1 MRDYFMNGEVSPRST
16 RRGRRWI
23 YAPAVGEGA
32 TERVSFSSACTRGRV
47 FDASKVGGVSW
58 LGSARRGAFTNARA
72 LPPVASLPELAMGQ
86 CVSSAPA
93 DAADDDV
100 VDFPAARARAASK
113 TRTSAATLRKRAGLS
128 PEDPRPHPHPRRG
141 NRPGP
146 VPRTAS
152 GGRDGDRRRDGP
164 APTVDA
170 HRARPARGAAPSS
183 LLEASSRRRARHR
196 ARDEKARIYAKL
208 RAFADAMPQRD
219 PSAPI
224 AAPKRD
230 VPTAPAA
237 LSAAFE
243 AAVAAADDAWADAPA
258 VADLLAEDVVY
269 RTVDGH
275 RAVGKAETIAKMNE
289 AVVKLARRLHR
300 SASSGGGGGGGG
312 ARAPRVK
319 SEGPRLEAE
328 GAWVMTHVFTMML
341 MKVKVRE
348 EFMLD
353 ERGKIRALTRIRV

>member
-1 MRDYFMNGEVSPRST
+1 
-16 RRGRRWI
+16 
-23 YAPAVGEGA
+23 
-32 TERVSFSSACTRGRV
+32 
-47 FDASKVGGVSW
+47 
-58 LGSARRGAFTNARA
+58 
-72 LPPVASLPELAMGQ
+72 MGQ

-113 TRTSAATLRKRAGLS
+113 TRTSAATLRKRAETL

-230 VPTAPAA
+230 VPAAPAA

-243 AAVAAADDAWADAPA
+243 PPSPPPTTRG
-258 VADLLAEDVVY
+258 
-269 RTVDGH
+269 RT
-275 RAVGKAETIAKMNE
+275 RRPSLISSRTTSSTEPSTAT
-289 AVVKLARRLHR
+289 ARWVRRRR
-300 SASSGGGGGGGG
+300 S
-312 ARAPRVK
+312 RR
-319 SEGPRLEAE
+319 
-328 GAWVMTHVFTMML
+328 
-341 MKVKVRE
+341 
-348 EFMLD
+348 
-353 ERGKIRALTRIRV
+353 